1 MSAAYR
7 RRPDLSSQEGEPE
20 HAVAR
25 SGGAAYRSPRVDA
38 KGRERILLVHLIAN
52 GDCLMATTVARQIK
66 VDFPGCHLTWAIG
79 YKCRQV
85 IDNNPDVDEVWSVE
99 YGSNELPYDDLWR
112 KTKAQAE
119 RRKAAGEFDRI
130 YYTQIFPENLNN
142 FDGTTRTTIFR
153 SYPGKITVPVAPV
166 LRLRNAEIER
176 VARFAASNNLASF
189 KNVVIFECAPGSLQS
204 PLSPELAI
212 EVSRRV
218 VSTRSDTAFIISSHH
233 KFESNYPGI
242 VDGSVL
248 SYRENAELSKYAT
261 LLLGGSSGL
270 TWLLTSEWAKRLPT
284 IQFLK
289 AGAAWYS
296 FASVKYDHRFL
307 SLSTDHIL
315 ETDRS
320 TALEIADLVGAYLAQ
335 RSLAGLPQRSFRP
348 SIDQVFGLYDMMQGQ
363 LDIRRVMNNFMQR
376 NRDVYVDVPAFYG
389 AIARRLVRRKAAA
402 VAVRVKRMG
411 RKVAL

>member
-1 MSAAYR
+1 
-7 RRPDLSSQEGEPE
+7 
-20 HAVAR
+20 V
-25 SGGAAYRSPRVDA
+25 GAT
-38 KGRERILLVHLIAN
+38 GRERILLVHLIAN

-85 IDNNPDVDEVWSVE
+85 IDNNPDVDEVWSVQ
-99 YGSNELPYDDLWR
+99 YGPSELPYDDLWH
-112 KTKAQAE
+112 KTKAEAE

-130 YYTQIFPENLNN
+130 YYTQIFPENFNN

-153 SYPGKITVPVAPV
+153 SYPGRITVPVAPV
-166 LRLRNAEIER
+166 LHLRDEEIER
-176 VARFAASNNLASF
+176 VARFAASNNLTGY

-204 PLSPELAI
+204 PLSPELAL
-212 EVSRRV
+212 EVARRV
-218 VSTRSDTAFIISSHH
+218 VSTRADTAFIISSHH
-233 KFESNYPGI
+233 KLDSNHAGI

-296 FASVKYDHRFL
+296 FASVKYDHRFF

-315 ETDRS
+315 ETDKG
-320 TALEIADLVGAYLAQ
+320 TAVEIVDLVGAYLAQ
-335 RSLAGLPQRSFRP
+335 GSLAGLPQRTFRP
-348 SIDQVFGLYDMMQGQ
+348 SIDQVLGLYDMMQGQ
-363 LDIRRVMNNFMQR
+363 LDIRRVLNNFMER
-376 NRDVYVDVPAFYG
+376 NHDIHVDVPAFYG
-389 AIARRLVRRKAAA
+389 AIARREIRRKSAA
-402 VAVRVKRMG
+402 VAARLG
-411 RKVAL
+411 RIARRFSR